1 MKISKNHISSLL
13 KITKHFLGLDESVLS
28 KCKFCAMF
36 YLEEFHDKNNSLSVK
51 TLQYNLP
58 TSKVQAHYTENK
70 VLSIYYLVYTY
81 RTSLGTLTSLH
92 TRFPFVCLFFF
103 SFFFAPLLLLF
114 RKRNLIISDLS
125 FTGAV
130 FFCFRYSNAIASVR
144 M

>member
-1 MKISKNHISSLL
+1 MKNKSNFLKKATFNKFLLFAHI
-13 KITKHFLGLDESVLS
+13 KFKHPVD
-28 KCKFCAMF
+28 AA
-36 YLEEFHDKNNSLSVK
+36 YLK
-51 TLQYNLP
+51 TLRHNLP

-103 SFFFAPLLLLF
+103 FFFFAPLLLLF